1 MSDHFFR
8 LPRAVIELWRL
19 YPIVAQIEPP
29 RIRLLDKHSFPTAAP
44 ALQFLFAGDCV
55 THVAKV
61 LNPNEPVQMIASGKA
76 VRLAGPM
83 LVQTPRNII
92 RDPNVQCGAMF
103 VGWNVYPVVVIAHA
117 GRNSQRCF
125 ASLNMTAD

>member
-1 MSDHFFR
+1 LF
-8 LPRAVIELWRL
+8 
-19 YPIVAQIEPP
+19 
-29 RIRLLDKHSFPTAAP
+29 DKRNLSAAAP
-44 ALQFLFAGDCV
+44 AFQFLLAGDCV

-103 VGWNVYPVVVIAHA
+103 VG
-117 GRNSQRCF
+117 
-125 ASLNMTAD
+125 